1 MGFGSKWVK
10 WIKNSVLSSYM
21 SVIVNG
27 SQTQDFKVMKVLRQ
41 GDPLSPFLITIV
53 VEGLAIL
60 VRRAAEAGI
69 LRGFE
74 VIEGVSYNLLQYT
87 DDTMLICE
95 VA

>member
-1 MGFGSKWVK
+1 MGFGSKWLK
-10 WIKNSVLSSYM
+10 WIKDSVLSSYM

-27 SQTQDFKVMKVLRQ
+27 SQTQDFKLMKGLRQ

-87 DDTMLICE
+87 GDTMLICE